1 VTGGGCEGGDWDV
14 VEGVARALQDGEE
27 VHDAWSWAEHCPLE
41 SLQALVARF
50 PAAAHTAD
58 ADGATLLDAAVR
70 DPSGA
75 EKVAYLLSQPAVDAD
90 ARQRNGTTP
99 LYWAALS
106 GNVAAVRLLL
116 ARGADVNAHNDD
128 NRWTVL
134 MVAVAQD
141 HADVVGELLR
151 DRRIELNARDD
162 RDRTA
167 LHLAAEDAAPAILA
181 VLASRPDVDLNPKDS
196 AGMTPISRA
205 AFAGRVDAVGTL
217 LARPATDPNRVD
229 RHRRTALHIG
239 DPRTNPAITNRPEGM
254 TALDVARSD
263 GRDDLTALLTTASIT
278 DEDALSAGDEWVEP
292 PPAPPPFSERPI
304 RPEPPRR
311 REP

>member
-1 VTGGGCEGGDWDV
+1 M
-14 VEGVARALQDGEE
+14 RALQDGEE
-27 VHDAWSWAEHCPLE
+27 VHGAWGWAEHCPLE

-70 DPSGA
+70 DPGGVA
-75 EKVAYLLSQPAVDAD
+75 KVAYLLDQPAVDAD

-99 LYWAALS
+99 LYWAALA

-128 NRWTVL
+128 NHWTVL

-141 HADVVGELLR
+141 HVDVVGELLR
-151 DRRIELNARDD
+151 DPRIELNARDD

-167 LHLAAEDAAPAILA
+167 LHLAAEAEAPAILA
-181 VLASRPDVDLNPKDS
+181 ALAARTDVDLNPKDS
-196 AGMTPISRA
+196 AGMTPLSRA
-205 AFAGRVDAVGTL
+205 AFAGCAAAVGAL

-229 RHRRTALHIG
+229 RHRRTALHWAVMGGLAEVVSLLAG

-254 TALDVARSD
+254 TALELARSER
-263 GRDDLTALLTTASIT
+263 RDDLVALLTTASAT
-278 DEDALSAGDEWVEP
+278 GEDALSPADDWVEP
-292 PPAPPPFSERPI
+292 PPEPPPFSERPI
-304 RPEPPRR
+304 RPDPPTQ
-311 REP
+311 REA